1 MRKVTFFNRAPS
13 SHAKGA
19 ITKAGITLIGA
30 ALTLLGL
37 VFLLLPGPGL
47 LLPGPGLLLIILGLA
62 LLSTQYAWAK
72 LALRRSQRKLTQS
85 AAWLDGMT
93 RRLFR

>member
-1 MRKVTFFNRAPS
+1 M
-13 SHAKGA
+13 
-19 ITKAGITLIGA
+19 IGA

-37 VFLLLPGPGL
+37 VFL

>member
-1 MRKVTFFNRAPS
+1 MRKVTFFNLAPF

-19 ITKAGITLIGA
+19 ITKAGITVIGA

-37 VFLLLPGPGL
+37 VFL

-93 RRLFR
+93 RRLLR

>member
-1 MRKVTFFNRAPS
+1 MRKVSVFNRATS

-19 ITKAGITLIGA
+19 ITQAGITVIGA

-47 LLPGPGLLLIILGLA
+47 LLIISGLA

-85 AAWLDGMT
+85 ATWLDGMT